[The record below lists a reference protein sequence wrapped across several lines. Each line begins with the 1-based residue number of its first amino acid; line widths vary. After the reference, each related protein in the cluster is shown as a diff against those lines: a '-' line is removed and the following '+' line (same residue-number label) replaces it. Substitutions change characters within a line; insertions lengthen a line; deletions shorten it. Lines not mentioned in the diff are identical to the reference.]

1 MSESVS
7 ERMTRILQA
16 GPNPEDL
23 KRRASSLVQRARAL
37 SEGVEAG
44 DFDRAS
50 DELGTLVL
58 LTRHLAK
65 ALGHDEL
72 YRALAQASSEASKI
86 V

>member
-7 ERMTRILQA
+7 ERMIRILHA

-23 KRRASSLVQRARAL
+23 KRRASSLVQRAKAL
-37 SEGVEAG
+37 SEGVEVG
-44 DFDRAS
+44 DLDKAS
-50 DELGTLVL
+50 EELGTLVL

-72 YRALAQASSEASKI
+72 YRALAQATKL